1 MVRYSFLVRLS
12 HPLLHAGFPG
22 ASLITLSAEQD
33 FCDSLTLKYL
43 RGKNIKRA
51 EACMSTPMHIPKGKI
66 VLTYEDYVLLPNDG
80 NRYEILEGEL
90 TVTPAPSTKHQTASV
105 NLLVLL
111 SQYIKERDLGKLFH
125 APIDLI
131 LESTSVLQ
139 PDLLFVSQA
148 RRHIIT
154 ERAVEG
160 APDLVVEIL
169 SPTTSRTDR
178 VTKAQIY
185 ARHGVPVYW
194 IVDPEREAIEIYL
207 LEADGYRL
215 AATLL
220 GKTPMAASPFPE
232 LKIAAR
238 DVFL

>member
-1 MVRYSFLVRLS
+1 
-12 HPLLHAGFPG
+12 
-22 ASLITLSAEQD
+22 
-33 FCDSLTLKYL
+33 
-43 RGKNIKRA
+43 
-51 EACMSTPMHIPKGKI
+51 MSTPMHIPKGKI

-80 NRYEILEGEL
+80 KRYEILEGEL

-139 PDLLFVSQA
+139 PDLLFVSKA
-148 RRHIIT
+148 RQHIIT
-154 ERAVEG
+154 ERAIEG
-160 APDLVVEIL
+160 VPDLVVEIL

-185 ARHGVPVYW
+185 ARHSVPVYW
-194 IVDPEREAIEIYL
+194 IVDPEREVIEIYL

-215 AATLL
+215 AATLQ
-220 GKTPMAASPFPE
+220 GKAPMAAPPFVE
-232 LKIAAR
+232 LEIAAR